1 MKTVKEEFSELFDYA
16 DNLLERSPYFK
27 NNSELEKFKSE
38 VTITSGK
45 LNYLMTDKD
54 AYEKMLELHNL
65 YNSLKR
71 NLCYVSS
78 ETCLN
83 TDFTKEDY
91 ESIINSLK
99 GYPLRKM
106 IDTQITYYGNTWS
119 FSDDKD
125 LNSDFD
131 YCINYEN
138 KNLNL
143 VIESNKPEHEGS
155 CYELI
160 LVIEGFSY
168 NEEDCNCPIEEFFD
182 KIIEEYQQDFS
193 DLSQFFPTFE
203 ELYFA

>member
-1 MKTVKEEFSELFDYA
+1 
-16 DNLLERSPYFK
+16 
-27 NNSELEKFKSE
+27 
-38 VTITSGK
+38 
-45 LNYLMTDKD
+45 MTDKD
-54 AYEKMLELHNL
+54 AYKKMLELHNL
-65 YNSLKR
+65 YDSLKS
-71 NLCYVSS
+71 NLYYVSS

-99 GYPLRKM
+99 DYPLRKM

-119 FSDDKD
+119 FSVDKD
-125 LNSDFD
+125 LNPNFD
-131 YCINYEN
+131 YCINYEDN
-138 KNLNL
+138 HLNL

-160 LVIEGFSY
+160 LVIEGNSF
-168 NEEDCNCPIEEFFD
+168 NKEDLDCPIEEFYN

-203 ELYFA
+203 KLYFA